1 MSKVDRIYNKQLKQI
16 QKAHKP
22 EKWDRRHPYNWKKEW
37 GPFIKYDADWDGA
50 YLLDLIIFKLEKMYI
65 GLDNY
70 SNEVRQDLDKRLAVI
85 KETIDLGK
93 KIQTYDYYKG
103 SHDFSHEHTTHY
115 VLIYKHKNTEVV
127 GKGKFKIQLYKN
139 EELLYKMPRPKM
151 KSLDEEVDSEIK
163 TQDWMGSKSAY
174 KWAEENGYDK
184 KDIHLAYSGEW
195 DDPKNH
201 DEWLKMAKAE
211 RKAEQKDIDRFFKL
225 ISRHYQEW
233 WW

>member
-1 MSKVDRIYNKQLKQI
+1 MSRSYRRKKRLFYSRLAEI

-22 EKWDRRHPYNWKKEW
+22 DKHEARNSYNWKKEW

-50 YLLDLIIFKLEKMYI
+50 YFLDLVIYKLEKMYAE
-65 GLDNY
+65 LDIF
-70 SNEVRQDLDKRLAVI
+70 SDEIRETLDPKLVKL
-85 KETIDLGK
+85 KEAIDLGK
-93 KIQTYDYYKG
+93 KIQTYDYYKE

-127 GKGKFKIQLYKN
+127 GKGKLKIQLYKD

-151 KSLDEEVDSEIK
+151 KNLDEEVEYEIK
-163 TQDWMGSKSAY
+163 TKDWMGF
-174 KWAEENGYDK
+174 GYDK
-184 KDIHLAYSGEW
+184 KDIHLASSGEW

-201 DEWLKMAKAE
+201 DEWLKIMDEESKT
-211 RKAEQKDIDRFFKL
+211 EQKDIDDFFQL
-225 ISRHYQEW
+225 IARNYREW